1 MCLIVFYSQL
11 QDIHLQLSNIY
22 KLDFLNSFKCQETE
36 QNKCVLVNNKRYKN
50 IGMNSKKDES
60 NFLLRLTFQERKKL
74 KKIAM
79 ERNITMTSLVRH
91 VLQNDLKISDI

>member
-1 MCLIVFYSQL
+1 
-11 QDIHLQLSNIY
+11 
-22 KLDFLNSFKCQETE
+22 
-36 QNKCVLVNNKRYKN
+36 
-50 IGMNSKKDES
+50 MNSKKDES